1 MEIRKSVIKDQD
13 HLIQIADATGV
24 FKSGEAQELFTDI
37 LNAFYTNELGEGHE
51 VYVAEEGKNLL
62 GWVYFSP
69 SFKADRIWDLWW
81 IGVLPENQQA
91 GVGSKLLAFVEGFV
105 QTQSARMLIIET
117 SSTSSFDGVRKF
129 YLNKGYSDCGT
140 IPDFYEDGDGKVTF
154 VRKF

>member
-24 FKSGEAQELFTDI
+24 FKSGEAQQLFTDI
-37 LNAFYTNELGEGHE
+37 LNAFYSIELGEGHE
-51 VYVAEEGKNLL
+51 VFVAEEGDNLL

-69 SFKADRIWDLWW
+69 SFKADSIWDLWW
-81 IGVLPENQQA
+81 IGVLPENQQT
-91 GVGSKLLAFVEGFV
+91 GVGSKLLAFVEDFV

-117 SSTSSFDGVRKF
+117 SSTNAFDEVRKF

-140 IPDFYEDGDGKVTF
+140 IPDFYGDGDGKVTF
-154 VRKF
+154 ARKF